1 MKEYPGPTVV
11 ANSTW
16 YLSSGRRSRS
26 RPIGA
31 ACSGTGVNN
40 DDDSDEEYFDS
51 DDDDD
56 YRLKIL

>member
-1 MKEYPGPTVV
+1 MSKEYPGPTVV

-40 DDDSDEEYFDS
+40 DDDN

-56 YRLKIL
+56 DGDYRL